1 MIMKTTIIHFA
12 IIICLFWAAAFSAV
26 ADSIL
31 LKFEDKPAD
40 MESLANAPTILLALH
55 AAALHCKIDFQ
66 WDPVQERMTLSKD
79 GMEVKLVLG
88 NRHALVTTAGTQA
101 SPILRPLSKPPII
114 LRGAVVLPPQDIA
127 ILLEDLLPSMDI
139 SWDEEGS
146 MIEVKKGSPVVE
158 KSANGFKL
166 KTIIIDP
173 GHGGRDPGTSK
184 SNVAEKNVVLDIAL
198 KLAKLIESRSNWQV
212 VLTRKSNKFTR
223 LQRRTEIAAQYPA
236 DSTLFISIHC
246 NSDPTSLGRGL
257 ETYVFDT
264 KASDAAAAALA
275 ERENAEEKMDLT
287 YILNHCYHVGNEPY
301 SLEAARKIQSLL
313 VKKLKLKNRGIRRA
327 PFYVLAGTKMP
338 AVLIELGFISNR
350 YDRKKLQSAS
360 FRQSSAEALFDA
372 IKEFDRATVRSLVK
386 AD

>member
-1 MIMKTTIIHFA
+1 MIIKTVIVYFA
-12 IIICLFWAAAFSAV
+12 IILCFFGAVAATTL

-31 LKFEDKPAD
+31 LKFEDD
-40 MESLANAPTILLALH
+40 SIDVESLTDAPAALFAVH

-66 WDPVQERMTLSKD
+66 WNPVQEQMALSKN
-79 GMEVKLVLG
+79 GKEVRLILG
-88 NRHALVTTAGTQA
+88 NRHALITTAETQA
-101 SPILRPLSKPPII
+101 SAILRPLSKPPII
-114 LRGAVVLPPQDIA
+114 MRGAVLLPPQDIA
-127 ILLEDLLPSMDI
+127 ILLEELLPFMDV
-139 SWDEEGS
+139 SWDEAVP

-158 KSANGFKL
+158 RSANGFEL
-166 KTIIIDP
+166 KTIVIDP
-173 GHGGRDPGTSK
+173 GHGGRDPGTAK
-184 SNVAEKNVVLDIAL
+184 SGVREKEVVLDISL
-198 KLAKLIESRSNWQV
+198 KLAKLMEAKSNWRV
-212 VLTRKSNKFTR
+212 ILTRKSDSFIK
-223 LQRRTEIAAQYPA
+223 LQRRTEIAAQYHA
-236 DSTLFISIHC
+236 DNTLFVSIHC

-301 SLEAARKIQSLL
+301 SLEAARKIQSSL

-338 AVLIELGFISNR
+338 AVLIELGFISNY

-360 FRQSSAEALFDA
+360 FQQSVAEALFDA
-372 IKEFDRATVRSLVK
+372 IKEFDKATVRSLVK